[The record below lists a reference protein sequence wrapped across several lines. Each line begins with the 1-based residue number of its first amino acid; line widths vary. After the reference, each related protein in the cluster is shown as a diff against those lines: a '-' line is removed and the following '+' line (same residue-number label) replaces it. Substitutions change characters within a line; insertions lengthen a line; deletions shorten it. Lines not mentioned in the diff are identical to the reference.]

1 MDPRNIWDIEN
12 IFDLVENNNNDFH
25 NNIKYY
31 EYENDINEFKYDS
44 FDNDFYI

>member
-25 NNIKYY
+25 NNINYY

-44 FDNDFYI
+44 FDSDFYI